1 MKTGYY
7 HEILT
12 HKTKK
17 LLEKTKNKITKCP
30 SFKNYRS
37 SASPM

>member
-12 HKTKK
+12 SKTKK
-17 LLEKTKNKITKCP
+17 LLEITKNKLTKCP